1 MASGRNSRRRR
12 RKRGWSG
19 QLLRVLCVL
28 ALGAALYY
36 GATVFFQVETVVVS
50 GNSRY
55 TQEQII
61 EAAGIQTGDNL
72 FRMNKNRMA
81 QDVLQKLP
89 YIEELTIRRGYP
101 NSVIIQVKEWAA
113 AARVEKPDTRPDY
126 VDETAELAQ
135 EDWLISVGGK
145 LLETAPADSTAIEV
159 TGLTALAPQAGTALA
174 VPQEEQG
181 KLSALLTLLQELEA
195 REETDKVSQVDLS
208 SASCMVLRYGGRFTV
223 KMSYSKDINYQLRVL
238 AQVADDQLE
247 GQTGTVDLT
256 QKDYAASFDPD

>member
-1 MASGRNSRRRR
+1 MSAGRNSRRRR
-12 RKRGWSG
+12 RKRGWGSH
-19 QLLRVLCVL
+19 LLRVLCVL

-36 GATVFFQVETVVVS
+36 GATVFFQVETVAVS

-55 TQEQII
+55 AQEQII

-113 AARVEKPDTRPDY
+113 AARVEKPDARPDY

-145 LLETAPADSTAIEV
+145 LLETASADSQGIEV
-159 TGLTALAPQAGTALA
+159 TGLTVLAPRAGTGVA

-181 KLSALLTLLQELEA
+181 KLSALLTLLQNLNT
-195 REETDKVSQVDLS
+195 REELDRVSLVDLS
-208 SASCMVLRYGGRFTV
+208 SAACMVLRYDGRFTV
-223 KMSYSKDINYQLRVL
+223 KMSYSKDIGYQLRVL
-238 AQVADDQLE
+238 AEVAKDQLE

-256 QKDYAASFDPD
+256 QKDYAAGFTPD